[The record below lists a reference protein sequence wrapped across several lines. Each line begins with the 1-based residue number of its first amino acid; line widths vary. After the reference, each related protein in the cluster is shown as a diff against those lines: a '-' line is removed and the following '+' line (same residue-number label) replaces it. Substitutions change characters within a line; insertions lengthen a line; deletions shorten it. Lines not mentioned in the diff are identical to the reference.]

1 MRLLVD
7 THTWLWM
14 LSAPDRLP
22 ARVREIVANPSTEV
36 LVSAATAWEIAIK
49 HGLGKLPLPEPPST
63 FVPSR
68 LASSG
73 CVALAIDH
81 GHALTAGALPSHH
94 RDPFDRLLI
103 AQSQVLQIPLCSGD
117 RAVAAYEVD
126 LLWG

>member
-1 MRLLVD
+1 MRILVD

-14 LSAPDRLP
+14 LTSPERIP
-22 ARVREIVANPSTEV
+22 TQTREQVGDQRNQV

-49 HGLGKLPLPEPPST
+49 HALGKLPLPEPPLS

-68 LASSG
+68 MEASG
-73 CVALAIDH
+73 CDALAVEH
-81 GHALTAGALPSHH
+81 RHALEVGVLPQHH

-103 AQSQVLQIPLCSGD
+103 AQSRLLGVPLCSGD
-117 RAVAAYEVD
+117 PLFDAYDVE